1 MPAIDDAQTEEQAK
15 GLTDLELLI
24 RAAEAAGEI
33 ASRYSGP
40 TARRW
45 DKPGGQGP
53 VTEADLAVNA
63 LLEEMLPEARP
74 DYGWLSEETEDSADR
89 LSCDSVFII
98 DPIDGT
104 RAFAEGSRTWAHSL
118 AIATAGRVTAAV
130 IYLPQRG
137 LMYTAAQGQGAAR
150 NGTPI
155 RASSLTDLALA
166 EVLTARPNLAA
177 EHWRTRNAPGF
188 TRSYRPSLAYRMAKV
203 ADGRAGAMLTLRR
216 SWEWDIAAGDLI
228 LREAGG
234 QATDR
239 LGQDLRFNNPVP
251 LLNGV
256 VAGPPALHK
265 ELIAALD
272 PDGPG
277 IAS

>member
-1 MPAIDDAQTEEQAK
+1 M
-15 GLTDLELLI
+15 TDLELLI

-40 TARRW
+40 DARRW

-63 LLEEMLPEARP
+63 LLEEMLPAARP
-74 DYGWLSEETEDSADR
+74 DYGWLSEETEDNSDR
-89 LSCDSVFII
+89 LQRESVFII

-118 AIATAGRVTAAV
+118 AIAKAGRVTAAV
-130 IYLPQRG
+130 IYLPQRERI
-137 LMYTAAQGQGAAR
+137 YTAALGEGAAL
-150 NGTPI
+150 NGQAI
-155 RASSLTDLALA
+155 RATELTDLAQA
-166 EVLTARPNLAA
+166 DVLTARPNLAA
-177 EHWRTRNAPGF
+177 QHWRDRQPPEF
-188 TRSYRPSLAYRMAKV
+188 SRSYRPSLAYRMAKV

-234 QATDR
+234 QTSDR
-239 LGQDLRFNNPVP
+239 FGKDLRFNNPRP
-251 LLNGV
+251 QLDGV

-272 PDGPG
+272 PQGPG
-277 IAS
+277 IDS